1 MHNNG
6 TLAAARNSLPALGV
20 DPHPSPPAG
29 GSIVGVAA
37 PSASAAAAAS
47 SSSDKSPTRLEGNS
61 SRSGVHSHSSTH
73 SMLSTPRDETADS
86 DDERDAHGAA
96 AASAASAETIPSA
109 LSHAPLHD
117 RSATPPQAEEA
128 THAAPAAAAAPVVP
142 CDIDDIIARLQS
154 TRIGSGGADASVSG
168 GGHVADCAAA
178 PKVADHAHHAMGS
191 HAVLVLSMWRA
202 MSFSH
207 RRQRRCAIHSRT
219 NGYDDACNSR
229 VSTGRRFAARRHNGP
244 CPFRVLRLTSV
255 FLLLCSFPSRSR
267 TRLSRRRR

>member
-29 GSIVGVAA
+29 GSSSIGVAA
-37 PSASAAAAAS
+37 PSSSAAAS

-109 LSHAPLHD
+109 LTHAPLHD
-117 RSATPPQAEEA
+117 RSATLLHTEEG
-128 THAAPAAAAAPVVP
+128 TQAAAATAAAVAS

-154 TRIGSGGADASVSG
+154 TRLGSGGADASVSG
-168 GGHVADCAAA
+168 GHVADCAAA
-178 PKVADHAHHAMGS
+178 PKASAPEASCGGLTRYDCALHVSCCAAQSSSAAPLRNPFADKW
-191 HAVLVLSMWRA
+191 V
-202 MSFSH
+202 
-207 RRQRRCAIHSRT
+207 RRQWQQQPAEAT
-219 NGYDDACNSR
+219 
-229 VSTGRRFAARRHNGP
+229 AALPVATMAHV
-244 CPFRVLRLTSV
+244 PFG
-255 FLLLCSFPSRSR
+255 CCD
-267 TRLSRRRR
+267 